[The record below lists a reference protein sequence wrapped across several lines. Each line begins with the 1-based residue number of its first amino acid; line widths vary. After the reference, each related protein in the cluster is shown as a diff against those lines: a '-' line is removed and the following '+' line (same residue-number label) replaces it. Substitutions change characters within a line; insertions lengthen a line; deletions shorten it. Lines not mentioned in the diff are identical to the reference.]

1 MKKKNTL
8 ATTNSNSNTTALANN
23 EKLKSTVSFVAQF
36 VNADDVT
43 ETVTKKDSNGNTHEI
58 TTITTDSGKYAITS
72 PALATAINELA
83 FMDALKEG
91 TTLGFYVK
99 LAVIDKYQPDYKK
112 TFAVE
117 NIGELAKV
125 LYSKKK
131 DTVNL
136 YVRAVN
142 MFYDFDESG
151 NVTPKID
158 YLENASI
165 SNLALSLGIV
175 NAKCGGDVKK
185 FEEMYLD
192 TGDLHLNAKQGVF
205 KAEKKRIDK
214 VIDDTPENGENSPT
228 TAPDA
233 TPHTDTPTTE
243 ESTIEE
249 ELTPEKQLEENKLNA
264 ISQLGYVATICEQIA
279 PEKVERINTIVS
291 ELMEILA

>member
-1 MKKKNTL
+1 MAKKNL
-8 ATTNSNSNTTALANN
+8 IATVNN
-23 EKLKSTVSFVAQF
+23 NNNAIVTSEKLKNTVSFVAQF
-36 VNADDVT
+36 VNAEDVT
-43 ETVTKKDSNGNTHEI
+43 ETVTKTDSNGNKHKV
-58 TTITTDSGKYAITS
+58 TTITTTSGKYAINN
-72 PALATAINELA
+72 PALASAVNELS
-83 FMDALKEG
+83 FLDSLKEG

-142 MFYDFDESG
+142 TFYDYDENGTVS
-151 NVTPKID
+151 PKID

-175 NAKCGGDVKK
+175 NSKCGGDVRK

-192 TGDLHLNAKQGVF
+192 TGDLHLNAKQGTF
-205 KAEKKRIDK
+205 KTEKKKIDS
-214 VIDDTPENGENSPT
+214 VIDDTPEVDYNSPKEDANYGKDT
-228 TAPDA
+228 ATATSETAP
-233 TPHTDTPTTE
+233 E
-243 ESTIEE
+243 NEVIS
-249 ELTPEKQLEENKLNA
+249 PEKQLEDNKLNA
-264 ISQLGYVATICEQIA
+264 ISQLGYVATICESIA
-279 PEKVERINTIVS
+279 PDKVERINAIVS
-291 ELMEILA
+291 ELMDILA